1 MTMLGDF
8 LTLRWLKRDKPERVG
23 EPVPSKLPPIVL
35 ARILT
40 HRTKRGGQKGA
51 FGHNHGPFDSRSA
64 LTPKQMRERGGS
76 MACK

>member
-51 FGHNHGPFDSRSA
+51 FGSGSKGPFDSRPA
-64 LTPKQMRERGGS
+64 LGPGGMRDEYGGE
-76 MACK
+76 A